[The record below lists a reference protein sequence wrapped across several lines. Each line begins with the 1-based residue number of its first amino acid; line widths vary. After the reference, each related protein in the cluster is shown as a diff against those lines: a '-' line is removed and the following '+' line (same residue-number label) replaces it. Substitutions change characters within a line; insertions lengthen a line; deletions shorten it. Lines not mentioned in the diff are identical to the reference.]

1 MGRKTDDA
9 REEATAFIMQDDE
22 QDIAD
27 MLEALYY
34 RSTRA
39 GRQAVKT
46 QRRRK
51 KLFRA

>member
-1 MGRKTDDA
+1 MGRKTDET
-9 REEATAFIMQDDE
+9 REEAATFIMRDDE

-46 QRRRK
+46 QKRRK

>member
-1 MGRKTDDA
+1 MGRKTDVVRD
-9 REEATAFIMQDDE
+9 EATTFIMKDDE
-22 QDIAD
+22 QDIAE

-46 QRRRK
+46 QKRRK